1 MFMRAK
7 KSFITTISRTQSV
20 SREKRAQ
27 GWPRKLPFQNLI
39 RRSEVKTT
47 PSFEIQLLL
56 NSSEHNILLW
66 NSTSPQLNPLPGSQ
80 SPSSFGSLKE
90 NVPLQCNNNAPLQKQ
105 KGLTIFIKS
114 FCLIMAILL
123 RWFQTKAVHKRPC
136 IENQHCSLSRI
147 SMLTINIRIVEA
159 TWTLYRCR

>member
-1 MFMRAK
+1 MRAK
-7 KSFITTISRTQSV
+7 KSFITTIFRTQSV

-27 GWPRKLPFQNLI
+27 GSPKKLPFQNLI
-39 RRSEVKTT
+39 RRSEVNTT
-47 PSFEIQLLL
+47 SSSKINFSSTPLNTTSSSEIQL
-56 NSSEHNILLW
+56 H
-66 NSTSPQLNPLPGSQ
+66 PLPGSQ

-105 KGLTIFIKS
+105 KGLRIFFKS

-123 RWFQTKAVHKRPC
+123 RWFQTKAVHKGPC
-136 IENQHCSLSRI
+136 IEDQHCSLSRI
-147 SMLTINIRIVEA
+147 SMLTINIRIIEA